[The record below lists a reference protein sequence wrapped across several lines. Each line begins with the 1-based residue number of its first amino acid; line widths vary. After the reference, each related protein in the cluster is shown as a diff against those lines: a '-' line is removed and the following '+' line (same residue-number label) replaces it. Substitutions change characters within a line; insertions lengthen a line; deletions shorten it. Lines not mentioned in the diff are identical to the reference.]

1 LSKEWQKYYDEGVPL
16 HLEYPEKTIY
26 EFFEE
31 AVTASPNR
39 PATFFFGKKTTYG
52 QLGKQVDQFAS
63 ALASLGVSTGAR
75 VALILP
81 NLPGYAVAHFA
92 AMKLGAILV
101 PTNPLY
107 VERELELQLNDS
119 GVEIVVCLDRLHPR
133 LNAIISN
140 TSVKHVVYMGVQDF
154 LPFPLKVGYLI
165 KNRGQA
171 PVEPGEN
178 IYFYSDLL
186 KKCFPV
192 LHTHPT
198 NPDDVAVLLYTGG
211 TTGISKGA
219 VLTHRNL
226 VSNVLQTGR
235 WMGVSGEP
243 REIILSVLPFF
254 HSYGMTTS
262 LHLGILSRA
271 TLVLLPR
278 FDLPDVVKR
287 IKKHRPTIFCGVPSM
302 YNSVTRFP
310 GIVPDDIN
318 SIRLCV
324 SGGAAL
330 PEDVQIRFEKMT
342 GGRLVEGYG
351 LSETSPVAIVN
362 PLYGKRKVGSIGI
375 PISDTEARIVDPDTR
390 TELEVGEV
398 GELALRGPQIM
409 REYWNMP
416 EETDQVF
423 ADGWLLTGDLA
434 TQDEDGFVSIVD
446 RAKDIIISAG
456 MNIYPR
462 EIEEVLMTHP
472 SILEVAVL
480 GVPSRVRE
488 EVVKSFIVLLE
499 DAELSKMDVV
509 EFCIG
514 KLAKHKIPK
523 QIEFRSEL
531 PKSSIGKIL
540 KRVLVDEERE
550 KVDARSRGRNPS

>member
-1 LSKEWQKYYDEGVPL
+1 MSNKWQEFYDEGVPF

-26 EFFEE
+26 GFFEE
-31 AVTASPNR
+31 AVKASSDR
-39 PATFFFGKKTTYG
+39 AATFFFGKKTTYG
-52 QLGKQVDQFAS
+52 QLGEQVEKFAS
-63 ALASLGVSTGAR
+63 ALASLGVSPGDR

-107 VERELELQLNDS
+107 VERELKLQLNDS
-119 GVEIVVCLDRLHPR
+119 GVETVVCLDLLHSRLSSVIPE
-133 LNAIISN
+133 
-140 TSVKHVVYMGVQDF
+140 TSVKRVVYMGVQDF
-154 LPFPLKVGYLI
+154 LPFPLKVGYRI

-171 PVEPGEN
+171 PVEQGEN
-178 IYFYSDLL
+178 VYFYRELL
-186 KKCFPV
+186 KKRFPV
-192 LHTHPT
+192 IHTHPT
-198 NPDDVAVLLYTGG
+198 TPDDIAILLYTGG

-226 VSNVLQTGR
+226 VANFLQTGR
-235 WMGVSGEP
+235 WMGVNGKSHET
-243 REIILSVLPFF
+243 ILSVLPFF

-271 TLVLLPR
+271 TLILLPR
-278 FDLPDVVKR
+278 FDLADVVKR

-302 YNSVTRFP
+302 YNSITRFP
-310 GIVPDDIN
+310 GIVPEDIN
-318 SIRLCV
+318 SIRMCV

-362 PLYGKRKVGSIGI
+362 PLYGERKLGSIGI

-390 TELEVGEV
+390 TELGAGEV
-398 GELALRGPQIM
+398 GELALRGPQVM

-416 EETDQVF
+416 EETNQVF
-423 ADGWLLTGDLA
+423 ANGWFLTGDLA
-434 TQDEDGFVSIVD
+434 TQDGDGFVSIVD

-462 EIEEVLMTHP
+462 EIEEVLMIHP
-472 SILEVAVL
+472 SISEVAVL
-480 GVPSRVRE
+480 GVPSLVRE
-488 EVVKSFIVLLE
+488 EVVKAFIVTLE

-523 QIEFRSEL
+523 QFEFRSEL

-540 KRVLVDEERE
+540 KRVLMDEERE
-550 KVDARSRGRNPS
+550 KSDAKLRRRKPS